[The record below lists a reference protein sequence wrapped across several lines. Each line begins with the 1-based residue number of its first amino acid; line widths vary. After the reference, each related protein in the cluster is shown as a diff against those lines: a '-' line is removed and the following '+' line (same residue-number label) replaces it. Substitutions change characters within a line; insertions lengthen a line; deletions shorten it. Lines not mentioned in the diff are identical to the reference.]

1 MTDLLSL
8 LAHYHIES
16 ALLAALAGAF
26 WGGWAGGIPGR
37 RDDFSRMIR
46 IVGFLWLAGLPLL
59 VRDLLQGCFT
69 VHGLGFW
76 LLYPAP
82 SVAFGYAVGR
92 LFREWGLSRPR
103 LWAVGTLAT
112 VAIGIFLFEF
122 FTLPQVY
129 FYNHI
134 WGGWPGP
141 LYDEVIEL
149 DGSLL
154 YFRGLTLS
162 WAILLWYLP
171 RVRDDRFSAGMA
183 AGAVLMLL
191 LGYSSLAEMGIVSP
205 EEHLREKLGGHRQ
218 TEHFD
223 LWYDREAYDDFEV
236 NMRAAELEFHLQ
248 GLADTLKLDR
258 DSFRVQVYLYAHP
271 WQKKKLTG
279 AKFTSYVPVW
289 LSTDQVHI
297 ASGQL
302 GSLRHELVHVAA
314 KRFGNR
320 LLNAS
325 WSIGLVEGLAVA
337 LAPEPGRASSADQLV
352 AADPPWPGAERL
364 RASFS
369 FRGFYE
375 GRPALNYTTSGSFVR
390 YLLRRYPVDFFK
402 KAYRKGDLDGAYTV
416 SMDSLA
422 AGWHRHLETVPVDS
436 GDAQAAERLF
446 SIPSLLELSCPHR
459 QSAEEAEWDRY
470 RFLRAAGDT
479 AGALASLDRL
489 VALTDSIP
497 AVMAEWGYRNLAGKR
512 AGRVRKAADLSD
524 SLADL
529 QMLYGDAFLLS
540 GDTLKARRH
549 LRRARAVADSSTLE
563 KRSWAFRTR
572 ASMAQWVPYVDLTY
586 RGNYPGTAEEGT
598 LLARTLLR
606 ATERAMERRHWEVV
620 DRLEKV
626 LIEKETDREFAD
638 TYLRLIHTLAFRGR
652 DARAGKWIEKMKA
665 LPEPGGGTIE
675 LLELEAGWIRFNSR
689 DR

>member
-8 LAHYHIES
+8 LAHFHIES
-16 ALLAALAGAF
+16 AILAALAGAI
-26 WGGWAGGIPGR
+26 WGGWAGAVPGR
-37 RDDFSRMIR
+37 RDDLLRMLR
-46 IVGFLWLAGLPLL
+46 IVAILWLAGVPLL
-59 VRDLLQGCFT
+59 VWDLIQGCFT

-92 LFREWGLSRPR
+92 LFREWGLSLPR
-103 LWAVGTLAT
+103 LWAMGALAA
-112 VAIGIFLFEF
+112 VAIGIFLVEF

-129 FYNHI
+129 FYNHV

-162 WAILLWYLP
+162 WAVLLWYLP
-171 RVRDDRFSAGMA
+171 HARGGRFPAGMA
-183 AGAVLMLL
+183 SAAALMLL

-205 EEHLREKLGGHRQ
+205 EEHIREKLGGHRQ
-218 TEHFD
+218 AEHFD
-223 LWYDREAYDDFEV
+223 IWYDRGGYDDFEV
-236 NMRAAELEFHLQ
+236 NLRATELEFHLQ
-248 GLADTLKLDR
+248 ELADTLKLDR
-258 DSFRVQVYLYAHP
+258 DAFRVQVYLYAHP
-271 WQKKKLTG
+271 WQKKALTG

-289 LSTDQVHI
+289 LSADQIHI

-337 LAPEPGRASSADQLV
+337 LAPEPGRALSADQLV
-352 AADPPWPGAERL
+352 AADPPWPGEARL

-402 KAYRKGDLDGAYTV
+402 KAYREGELPGAYPV
-416 SMDSLA
+416 STDSLA
-422 AGWHRHLETVPVDS
+422 AGWHRYLESVPVDS
-436 GDAQAAERLF
+436 GDAREADRLF
-446 SIPSLLELSCPHR
+446 SIPSLLELPCPHR
-459 QSAEEAEWDRY
+459 QSAEEAAWDRY

-479 AGALASLDRL
+479 SGALETLDRL
-489 VALTDSIP
+489 VALTDSTP
-497 AVMAEWGYRNLAGKR
+497 AVLAEWSFRNLTEGR
-512 AGRVRKAADLSD
+512 AGRVREVADLSD

-540 GDTLKARRH
+540 GDTMMARRH
-549 LRRARAVADSSTLE
+549 LRRARAVADSSILAQ
-563 KRSWAFRTR
+563 RRWAFRTR
-572 ASMAQWVPYVDLTY
+572 ASLDQWAPYADLAY
-586 RGNYPGTAEEGT
+586 RGTYPETAGGDT

-606 ATERAMERRHWEVV
+606 ATERAMERRHWNEV
-620 DRLEKV
+620 DRMERM
-626 LIEKETDREFAD
+626 LIEKEPEGEFAD

-652 DARAGKWIEKMKA
+652 FERAGNWIEKMET
-665 LPEPGGGTIE
+665 LPDPGGGTAE
-675 LLELEAGWIRFNSR
+675 LLEMEARWTRFNSR